1 MGSVERRLRR
11 LEAQAPAPRTE
22 EDIGAEASSRMSTED
37 LVTLSEMGGRL
48 ERRLQEEHREGE
60 SLEEAIRGAL
70 TEEER
75 DAFESAYA
83 RYEEAVKEERA
94 GR

>member
-1 MGSVERRLRR
+1 MGIRRRLDR
-11 LEAQAPAPRTE
+11 LEAQAPVARTE
-22 EDIGAEASSRMSTED
+22 EEIGAEACSRMSTED
-37 LVTLSEMGGRL
+37 LTVLSETLHRL
-48 ERRLQEEHREGE
+48 EDLGWGE
-60 SLEEAIRGAL
+60 SLEEAPWDEL

-83 RYEEAVKEERA
+83 RYEEAVREVRA

>member
-1 MGSVERRLRR
+1 MGIRRRLDR
-11 LEAQAPAPRTE
+11 LEAQAPIARTE
-22 EDIGAEASSRMSTED
+22 EEIGTEACSRMSTED
-37 LVTLSEMGGRL
+37 LVTLTEKGRRL
-48 ERRLQEEHREGE
+48 ERRLKERVGSE

-75 DAFESAYA
+75 AAYEDAYG
-83 RYEEAVKEERA
+83 RYQDAVREVRA